1 MYLLISSVGTN
12 ARIIAA
18 TMIIGFICIAAINSG
33 KYAADDHNGNYMIEY
48 SHGGEMDI
56 YSDGNT
62 YGHKMTIDFEGKLI
76 IYERIYRQY
85 NKEEYIDNKK
95 IKESTLDTAQLDSLI
110 TLIRNPDF
118 TSLSGRLPNVD
129 PREVEIREPAA
140 SIEIKYKTDPD
151 AQATN
156 IRANMG
162 ADNRH
167 YPDAFL
173 EFNRELRSL
182 LRSQLE

>member
-56 YSDGNT
+56 YSDGNQ
-62 YGHKMTIDFEGKLI
+62 YGHKITIDFEGNLT

-85 NKEEYIDNKK
+85 NKEEYIDDQKV
-95 IKESTLDTAQLDSLI
+95 KELTLDSSQLDSLKA
-110 TLIRNPDF
+110 LIQDPDF
-118 TSLSGRLPNVD
+118 SSLSGRLPNVD

-140 SIEIKYKTDPD
+140 SIEVTYKSDHE
-151 AQATN
+151 AEASS

-162 ADNRH
+162 ADRRH
-167 YPDAFL
+167 YPEAFL
-173 EFNRELRSL
+173 EFNREMQNL
-182 LRSQLE
+182 LRSHLE